1 MNPHLMKL
9 IGLAVTCWL
18 AGAMEV
24 VFAQD
29 NAGARTISGSVQNQ
43 DLRRVG
49 GARGEGRDQGGII
62 VGHKGTNEAGDC
74 TGAGPAEGTCW
85 VSGAVETYRR
95 RDAVLRTGNGPP

>member
-9 IGLAVTCWL
+9 LGLAVACWL

-43 DLRRVG
+43 DLRRG
-49 GARGEGRDQGGII
+49 GQALVEGREQEGTI
-62 VGHKGTNEAGDC
+62 VAHKVTNDAGEV
-74 TGAGPAEGTCW
+74 TVAVPAEGTEPG
-85 VSGAVETYRR
+85 S
-95 RDAVLRTGNGPP
+95 AVLRAHRSAELVAKIGDA